1 MSYVLRIDRDNKTI
15 KDLAGDNS
23 RTQTTIEK
31 LVKTIRKMHSHNIFE
46 EKYFSYFE
54 MYIPMISE
62 DDTKTYNLALVLIKK
77 ILKNLKHNW

>member
-1 MSYVLRIDRDNKTI
+1 
-15 KDLAGDNS
+15 
-23 RTQTTIEK
+23 
-31 LVKTIRKMHSHNIFE
+31 MHSHNIFE